1 MSGPDPKG
9 GMMRPLE
16 PPREILEM
24 AETGEVGVKT
34 VPATEVAY
42 LVHKGPH
49 SGVQDS
55 QLKLMRWIAENGYE
69 LMGPGIAIFHNDLI
83 MVKNED
89 DLITELQFPVRRK

>member
-1 MSGPDPKG
+1 
-9 GMMRPLE
+9 MRPLE

-24 AETGEVGVKT
+24 AESGEAAVKT
-34 VPATEVAY
+34 VPAQDVAF

-69 LMGPGIAIFHNDLI
+69 LMGPGIAVFHNDLI
-83 MVKNED
+83 TVKDEG
-89 DLITELQFPVRRK
+89 DLITELQFPVRKKS